1 MKERKFKAYVGNPD
15 FHDGF
20 VREVRQESDQVSV
33 EVEGYSGARYVVR
46 FSRVDSVT
54 VHNPEGMLLYALV
67 EMDAD
72 APLRCFAFAN
82 SNEPDEEGGDSVLE
96 IIAHSFSLEKI

>member
-54 VHNPEGMLLYALV
+54 VHNPEGMMLYALV

-72 APLRCFAFAN
+72 APSRCFVFAN
-82 SNEPDEEGGDSVLE
+82 SNEPHEEGGDSVLE
-96 IIAHSFSLEKI
+96 IIAHSFSAEKI